1 MNSEAAQP
9 VTCPHC
15 AARYLLPAQLVGP
28 GGARITCPS
37 CQRTFMVPPGVA
49 VPSERLSR
57 GADEGDEESEQ
68 PAGAPQRPD
77 RIDPVAL
84 PPSAATPVEART
96 PARPAAAPTS
106 APAPAAAMSPEEI
119 AREVVGGL
127 AERHGDAIL
136 AANSAGN
143 LFAECGIHIMGA
155 YDDYR
160 RRAGSA
166 AGAVPFRNALREQ
179 LGVELP
185 EGTERARR

>member
-9 VTCPHC
+9 VTCPYC

-37 CQRTFMVPPGVA
+37 CQKAFMVPPGVA
-49 VPSERLSR
+49 VPTERLSR
-57 GADEGDEESEQ
+57 GSDEGDAESEES
-68 PAGAPQRPD
+68 GASQRSD

-84 PPSAATPVEART
+84 PPNAATPVEART
-96 PARPAAAPTS
+96 PARSAPAA
-106 APAPAAAMSPEEI
+106 APAAAMSPDEI

-136 AANSAGN
+136 AANSAGK
-143 LFAECGIHIMGA
+143 LFAECGVYIMGA

>member
-9 VTCPHC
+9 VTCPYC

-57 GADEGDEESEQ
+57 GSDEGDAESEQ
-68 PAGAPQRPD
+68 PSAARSD
-77 RIDPVAL
+77 RIEPIAL
-84 PPSAATPVEART
+84 PPNAATPVESRT
-96 PARPAAAPTS
+96 PVRPAA
-106 APAPAAAMSPEEI
+106 PAAPSPMSPDEI

-136 AANSAGN
+136 AANSAGR
-143 LFAECGIHIMGA
+143 LFAECGVDIMGA

-166 AGAVPFRNALREQ
+166 AGAMPFRNALREQ

>member
-9 VTCPHC
+9 VTCPYC

-37 CQRTFMVPPGVA
+37 CQRSFMVPPGVA

-57 GADEGDEESEQ
+57 GVDEGDAESEQ
-68 PAGAPQRPD
+68 PSGASQRPD

-84 PPSAATPVEART
+84 PPNSATPVEART
-96 PARPAAAPTS
+96 PARPAAAP
-106 APAPAAAMSPEEI
+106 APAAPMSPDEI

-127 AERHGDAIL
+127 AERHGDVIL

-143 LFAECGIHIMGA
+143 LFAECGVHIMGA

-166 AGAVPFRNALREQ
+166 AGAVPFRNALRER

>member
-9 VTCPHC
+9 VTCPYC

-37 CQRTFMVPPGVA
+37 CQKTFMVPPGVA
-49 VPSERLSR
+49 VPAERLAR
-57 GADEGDEESEQ
+57 GDEGDVESGQ
-68 PAGAPQRPD
+68 PARPE

-84 PPSAATPVEART
+84 PPNAATPVESRT
-96 PARPAAAPTS
+96 PARPAAPTAPT
-106 APAPAAAMSPEEI
+106 PMSPEEI

-127 AERHGDAIL
+127 AEKHGDEIL
-136 AANSAGN
+136 AANSTGK
-143 LFAECGIHIMGA
+143 LFAECGVHIMGA

-166 AGAVPFRNALREQ
+166 AGAVPFRNALREL

-185 EGTERARR
+185 EGPERAPRR